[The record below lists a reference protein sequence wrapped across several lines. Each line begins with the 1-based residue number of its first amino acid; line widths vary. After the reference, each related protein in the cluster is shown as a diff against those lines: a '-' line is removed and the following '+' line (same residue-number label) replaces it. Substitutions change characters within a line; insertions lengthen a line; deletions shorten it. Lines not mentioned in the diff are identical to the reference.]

1 MSHRARS
8 ALASPP
14 VEIADRVADV
24 VGIAF
29 QRWADRFVSAV
40 MRSVVEPSDRFKQDA
55 TVQGV
60 FTEAGRARP
69 DPDRL
74 RSAFTMLES
83 KSADDLRVTGVSA
96 RDVVVG
102 GERLQQQWLRQNTD
116 LIKAEQDLR
125 RRVERVLQD
134 PLNQGRSVAEIA
146 KLLEEQVGYS
156 RSRAELTARD
166 QTLKMYS
173 QIQEQ
178 RQRAAG
184 ITRYVW
190 TTSLDE
196 RVREDHAALDGSVQ
210 SWDDPPIVDKRTG
223 RREHPG
229 RDFQCRCT
237 AVPILDEDD
246 VADPQ
251 VAQEQRQAAA
261 NAEAEGRFRR
271 PSTGG
276 APPPPE
282 PVMAPT
288 PADVERQAEAA
299 RVEAERR
306 AAEAA
311 ADRRIE
317 AARVE
322 AERRAAEA
330 ARVEA
335 ERRAAEAA
343 ADRRI
348 AEQRAALAEAQA
360 AERLRAAPPALAPF
374 TPAEMVAAA
383 EDVQISRAARGVAP
397 AQIEAAVERAVAGKS
412 LQDLTAIPFTAEDLA
427 SDQSLRFLRADP
439 TFRQTGNVAD
449 NFGRSRG
456 GLPQI
461 TIEPDGSVHLT
472 NGRHRLTVARE
483 IGLRQIQARVR
494 KVGKR
499 GGELWEYVGLIRV

>member
-1 MSHRARS
+1 MATARQGRTGRVGRQARVMSHRARS

-83 KSADDLRVTGVSA
+83 KSADELRVTGVST

-146 KLLEEQVGYS
+146 KLLEEQAGYS

-166 QTLKMYS
+166 QTLKLYG

-178 RQRAAG
+178 RQTSAG
-184 ITRYVW
+184 ITKYIW
-190 TTSLDE
+190 TTSQDE
-196 RVREDHAALDGSVQ
+196 RVREDHRELDGTVQ
-210 SWDDPPIVDKRTG
+210 EWANPPIADKRTG
-223 RREHPG
+223 LRGHPG
-229 RDFQCRCT
+229 EIWQCRCT
-237 AVPILDEDD
+237 AVPVLDDD
-246 VADPQ
+246 
-251 VAQEQRQAAA
+251 
-261 NAEAEGRFRR
+261 AE
-271 PSTGG
+271 TGG
-276 APPPPE
+276 AAPPPE
-282 PVMAPT
+282 DAMRPT
-288 PADVERQAEAA
+288 EAELQAE
-299 RVEAERR
+299 RDRR
-306 AAEAA
+306 AAE
-311 ADRRIE
+311 
-317 AARVE
+317 
-322 AERRAAEA
+322 ERQ
-330 ARVEA
+330 
-335 ERRAAEAA
+335 RAAEAA

-360 AERLRAAPPALAPF
+360 AERLRATPPALAPF

-397 AQIEAAVERAVAGKS
+397 PQIEAAVERAVAGKS

-483 IGLRQIQARVR
+483 LGLRQIQARVR

-499 GGELWEYVGLIRV
+499 GAVLWEYVGLIRV